1 VATFYNKYS
10 DLVGNSLGQAFFENG
25 PPSRLV
31 IPLVAQNNVEGETY
45 GSELSARWLPRPW
58 LRLATSYSLLKMD
71 LRDKAPVLVPTAGVV
86 EGQSPQHQ
94 LYTSVSAD
102 LTKKL
107 RMDSDLSFR
116 DRLRF
121 GNVAGYTV
129 LDSKLTWHP
138 RQIDFSVGGKNLLNK
153 QHLEFV
159 STQDGFSTVL
169 GRTVY
174 GRATWHF

>member
-1 VATFYNKYS
+1 MLF
-10 DLVGNSLGQAFFENG
+10 
-25 PPSRLV
+25 
-31 IPLVAQNNVEGETY
+31 
-45 GSELSARWLPRPW
+45 
-58 LRLATSYSLLKMD
+58 
-71 LRDKAPVLVPTAGVV
+71 
-86 EGQSPQHQ
+86 
-94 LYTSVSAD
+94 TSVSAD

-116 DRLRF
+116 DRLQF

-138 RQIDFSVGGKNLLNK
+138 QRIDFSLGGKNLLNK